1 MDTIRVE
8 TKEGVTRV
16 RLNRPEVRNALNDV
30 LISEL
35 QRAFTSLEAS
45 TRVIVLSGEGKAF
58 CAGADAEWMKRSKA
72 FSAEENRRDAAA
84 VAAMLQAVD
93 ECPCPVIARIHGA
106 AMGGGAGLAAACD
119 ITLAEPGT
127 QFGFPEVRLGL
138 VPAVI
143 STFVLPRIGARAAR
157 RYFLTGERFGASEA
171 LALGLVHEV
180 VAPDAVEQRIAALC
194 GELLKGGPKA
204 LGLAKRLLRDVAGL
218 PRTQAIRETI
228 RVIADVRV
236 TPEAQ
241 EGLSAFLE
249 KRKPRWP

>member
-1 MDTIRVE
+1 MNTLRVDT
-8 TKEGVTRV
+8 KDGVTRI
-16 RLNRPEVRNALNDV
+16 RLNRPDVRNALNDV

-35 QRAFTSLEAS
+35 QQAFRSLDAS
-45 TRVIVLSGEGKAF
+45 TRVVVLSGEGKAF
-58 CAGADAEWMKRSKA
+58 CAGADADWMRRSKT
-72 FSAEENRRDAAA
+72 FSPEENRRDATA

-93 ECPCPVIARIHGA
+93 ECPVAVIAHLHGA

-119 ITLAEPGT
+119 ITLAETGT
-127 QFGFPEVRLGL
+127 QFGFPEVRLGI

-143 STFVLPRIGARAAR
+143 STFVLPRIGVRAAR
-157 RYFLTGERFGASEA
+157 RYFLTGERFEASEA

-180 VAPDAVEQRIAALC
+180 VAPDAIERRIAALC
-194 GELLKGGPKA
+194 GEILQGGPKA
-204 LGLAKRLLRDVAGL
+204 LGIAKQLLRDVAGL
-218 PRTQAIRETI
+218 PRSQAIQETI

-241 EGLSAFLE
+241 EGLTAFLE